1 MPTPT
6 QPPPALD
13 GVRVRS
19 TREDILEAAVQLF
32 GQVGYRTASLREIAS
47 RVGIS
52 HPGLLHHFPSKPAL
66 LAAVLERR
74 DQVDSAAFQADRAAG
89 VPTGEV
95 YARLVER
102 NAARPGIVE
111 LFATLSAEAT
121 SPDHPAHTFFRDR
134 YDAVLA
140 DLRTDFEDLAAAGRL
155 SPALTPSSAARRMVA
170 VMDGLQ
176 VQWLLEADR
185 PRTRLD
191 MAAEIRAFYA
201 TLVRDPE
208 PS

>member
-1 MPTPT
+1 MVTPT
-6 QPPPALD
+6 QPSPA
-13 GVRVRS
+13 GTRPRS

-66 LAAVLERR
+66 LAAVLARR
-74 DQVDSAAFQADRAAG
+74 DEVDSAAFQADRAAG
-89 VPTGEV
+89 VPMGEV
-95 YARLVER
+95 FARAVER

-121 SPDHPAHTFFRDR
+121 APDHPAHAYFRER
-134 YDAVLA
+134 YDAVLVA
-140 DLRTDFEDLAAAGRL
+140 LRTDFEALATAGRL
-155 SPALTPSSAARRMVA
+155 RAGVTPASAARRTVA

-191 MAAEIRAFYA
+191 MAAEVRSFYA
-201 TLVRDPE
+201 TLVTDPE
-208 PS
+208 AS